1 MKYLASVCII
11 ICMLL
16 WSAGCMGDGNT
27 DQGDDG
33 EHAEMLQVLGSL
45 QGKIQDSLT
54 RIDASTASAAQEL
67 GKSGISGEEANLI
80 ILKAGAC
87 PSCISAIT
95 FNQNGI
101 VAAAEPKEVH
111 VLIGKDLGDQR
122 IVKEVL
128 EQKIPLM
135 SDLFP
140 LEQGGNASVIEYPVF
155 SREGCL
161 MGAVSLSFSPN
172 EIIAPL
178 ARAATEGTDYSIMV
192 AQKDGR
198 ILYDP
203 DPLEVG
209 KETFNESLYADFPE
223 ILEFARRYSAEWSG
237 HFTYSF
243 YDTGFEKIV
252 RKEAFWTTIGMHGTE
267 WRLIVIREI

>member
-1 MKYLASVCII
+1 MKYQASVFII

-16 WSAGCMGDGNT
+16 WSAGCIGVGKT
-27 DQGDDG
+27 DPGDDR
-33 EHAEMLQVLGSL
+33 EHAEMLLVLGSL
-45 QGKIQDSLT
+45 QGKIQDSLA
-54 RIDASTASAAQEL
+54 RIDASTASAAEEM
-67 GKSGISGEEANLI
+67 GKSGLSGEEADLI
-80 ILKAGAC
+80 LLKAGAC

-95 FNQNGI
+95 IDQNGT
-101 VAAAEPKEVH
+101 VAAAEPKEAH

-128 EQKIPLM
+128 ERNIPVM
-135 SDLFP
+135 SDLFQ

-161 MGAVSLSFSPN
+161 IGAVSLSFSPYDL
-172 EIIAPL
+172 IAPL
-178 ARAATEGTDYSIMV
+178 AVAATEGTDYSIMV

-223 ILEFARRYSAEWSG
+223 ILEFARLYSAEWSG
-237 HFTYSF
+237 NFTYSF
-243 YDTGFEKIV
+243 YDTGFGKIV

-267 WRLIVIREI
+267 WRLIIIREI